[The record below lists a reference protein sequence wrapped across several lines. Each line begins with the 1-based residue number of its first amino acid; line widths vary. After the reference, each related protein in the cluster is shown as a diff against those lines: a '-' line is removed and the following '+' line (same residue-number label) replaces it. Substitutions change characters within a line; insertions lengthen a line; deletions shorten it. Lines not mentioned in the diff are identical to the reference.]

1 MSDLRA
7 LIQNVSVGRK
17 GSSDHPSP
25 LRMTPDGALYTA
37 AYPLSA
43 AVEGNVFG
51 MNAGTVTTP
60 LSTAATTAIVNTT
73 PHAWVRVPD
82 GTVIIPLYAS
92 VTIETSGI
100 TTQGELSIVIAQND
114 IGNGT
119 SSAGT
124 GPVSFN
130 TAAPVTSACTVRAL
144 ATAATTAP
152 TNPLELYRASFAA
165 STVNTN
171 FTWYAERE
179 AYYPV
184 LRGAASWAIFLG
196 GNAVGYYAQMVWVEL
211 SETGITG

>member
-7 LIQNVSVGRK
+7 LIQNLSVGRH
-17 GSSDHPSP
+17 GSSAAPNS

-37 AYPLSA
+37 PYPLSA

-60 LSTAATTAIVNTT
+60 LSTAATTALANTT

-92 VTIETSGI
+92 ITVETSGI
-100 TTQGELSIVIAQND
+100 TTQGEASIVIAQND

-144 ATAATTAP
+144 ATGATTAP
-152 TNPLELYRASFAA
+152 TNPLELARFSFAA

-171 FTWYAERE
+171 FTWTGGEHGYW
-179 AYYPV
+179 PIV
-184 LRGAASWAIFLG
+184 RGAGSWAIYLG
-196 GNAVGYYAQMVWVEL
+196 GNAVGYFAQMIWVEL
-211 SETGITG
+211 SESGLS